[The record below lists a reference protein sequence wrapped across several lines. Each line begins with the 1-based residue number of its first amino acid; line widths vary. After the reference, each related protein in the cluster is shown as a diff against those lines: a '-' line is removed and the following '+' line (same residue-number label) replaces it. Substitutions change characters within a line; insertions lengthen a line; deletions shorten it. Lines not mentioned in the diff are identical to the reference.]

1 MSTGE
6 KSEGLCGREAGPGAL
21 RPEQMGSLCRGHWEG
36 LPLLMAQLFAS
47 VEPAGVCSAGSGF
60 ILGGKVSAP
69 HRKWRESLRDF
80 YVLFDVHSKAQFSFV
95 QTFQLPSPILQHPLF
110 SKFKLI

>member
-69 HRKWRESLRDF
+69 HRKWRELKTPSRMGLRMEKR
-80 YVLFDVHSKAQFSFV
+80 LLG
-95 QTFQLPSPILQHPLF
+95 TEILGGA
-110 SKFKLI
+110 